1 MGFSTISRVSLFEV
15 DNDTDDSV
23 GTGQEK
29 EKNMTVCTLQ
39 CHFWQQTSH
48 TLLPLKQTSHS
59 PLPFTARDISV

>member
-23 GTGQEK
+23 DTGQEK
-29 EKNMTVCTLQ
+29 EKNTSVHTLL

-48 TLLPLKQTSHS
+48 TLLPLKQTSQA
-59 PLPFTARDISV
+59 PLPFTARDIPV